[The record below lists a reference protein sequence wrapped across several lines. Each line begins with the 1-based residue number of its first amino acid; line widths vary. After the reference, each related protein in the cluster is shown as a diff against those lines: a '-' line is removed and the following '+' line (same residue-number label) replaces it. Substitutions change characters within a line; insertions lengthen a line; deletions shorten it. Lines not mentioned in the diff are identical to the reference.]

1 MVMMLKQFHDLKH
14 DVVTKASVRTY
25 HDDPRFVILS
35 LDCAPASAL
44 LHRKPKTVTVLLTD
58 VQANKLAAQLT
69 GSGRVSHPKLGHAGG
84 QRGLRDHH
92 R

>member
-1 MVMMLKQFHDLKH
+1 MMLKQFHELKH
-14 DVVTKASVRTY
+14 DVVTKASVRPY
-25 HDDPRFVILS
+25 HDDPRLVVLS

-44 LHRKPKTVTVLLTD
+44 LHRKPRRVTMLLTD
-58 VQANKLAAQLT
+58 VQANTLGALLA
-69 GSGRVSHPKLGHAGG
+69 GSGRERHPKLGHAGR